1 MNDLNLKKDRLLFIG
16 FNVRKVKEY
25 THENN
30 DYTTYD
36 ITGVRLYSVMLD
48 RVFDASIEYFI
59 THIKSVRHFMCLTNA
74 RASKF
79 KDVNK
84 ALVSLLATHTQIEY
98 NVQLGLPLL
107 SKDGYCTDEVVRMVL
122 LEETSNKVIN
132 YRGFRGYYMPK
143 KAVVFDID
151 YASNPPVIKKRV
163 CSYRQIQDVRSF
175 YKTIQ

>member
-1 MNDLNLKKDRLLFIG
+1 M
-16 FNVRKVKEY
+16 
-25 THENN
+25 
-30 DYTTYD
+30 
-36 ITGVRLYSVMLD
+36 
-48 RVFDASIEYFI
+48 
-59 THIKSVRHFMCLTNA
+59 
-74 RASKF
+74 
-79 KDVNK
+79 
-84 ALVSLLATHTQIEY
+84 
-98 NVQLGLPLL
+98 QLGLPLL

>member
-1 MNDLNLKKDRLLFIG
+1 MNDLNLKKDRLLFIS
-16 FNVRKVKEY
+16 FNVRKVNEY

-36 ITGVRLYSVMLD
+36 ITGVRLYSVMKD
-48 RVFDASIEYFI
+48 CTFNASVEYFLS
-59 THIKSVRHFMCLTNA
+59 HINSVRHFMCLTNA
-74 RASKF
+74 RISKL

-151 YASNPPVIKKRV
+151 YVSNTPVIKKQV